1 MATGRAFL
9 AGLAAVTMPKLG
21 WADVGSPNYLAAG
34 RVGDAYVLH
43 GLSAKGQS
51 LFQIPLPARGR
62 AAAAHPSLPQAVAFA
77 CRPGTF
83 ALVIDCFSGVVLHQ
97 LSPPEGR

>member
-34 RVGDAYVLH
+34 RVEMLMCCMGCQPKVKARSKFPCLPEAMPQP
-43 GLSAKGQS
+43 LIQACPKRWLLRAGQ
-51 LFQIPLPARGR
+51 A
-62 AAAAHPSLPQAVAFA
+62 PS
-77 CRPGTF
+77 RW
-83 ALVIDCFSGVVLHQ
+83 
-97 LSPPEGR
+97 